1 MSERFPSLG
10 RDAVSVQAC
19 QGRCRTGASPCDV
32 NDTSAKGRIICM
44 LSDMQGS
51 LYFPFIGVPPTA
63 WWTRVML
70 YWDSVGTIVPHAYIR
85 NPELHDPYT
94 LELIRA
100 GLLLQVLPDD
110 AGSSLGSHFGKY
122 LELLSDQEIDR
133 RRRDFAAGHTTRVH
147 YDKWLTYIGGLVEVQ
162 RLGLAAAAHS
172 AYSGDWISVET
183 STAGEFMAALAL
195 SLCETAG
202 ASGWRS
208 SDRNTHET
216 WVPTTNTR
224 EAINALMAGL
234 EPVPQGFL
242 NADRI
247 HMRIQGEL
255 CAVEVRTHLMERLL
269 PVPDEVVPIHELA
282 EFRRRHG
289 DLLPGLRRYIESKI
303 DESIAITDPILRSRF
318 MDRIEDEILQR
329 SEEAEAYLNEQGFE
343 RVSRSSLLRVLKF
356 IPGLKDPIE
365 NAQDIAENLRTS
377 QGFEAEPLAY
387 LAFARVAF
395 GSPTQTYRVDPATG
409 VPLIEAFAE
418 PR

>member
-1 MSERFPSLG
+1 
-10 RDAVSVQAC
+10 
-19 QGRCRTGASPCDV
+19 
-32 NDTSAKGRIICM
+32 M

-51 LYFPFIGVPPTA
+51 LYFPFIGVPPGA

-85 NPELHDPYT
+85 SPELHDPYT

-110 AGSSLGSHFGKY
+110 AGGSLGRHFGKY

-133 RRRDFAAGHTTRVH
+133 RRRDFATGHATRVH
-147 YDKWLTYIGGLVEVQ
+147 SDKWLTYMGGLQEVE
-162 RLGLAAAAHS
+162 RLGLAAPDHS
-172 AYSGDWISVET
+172 AYSGNWISVET

-202 ASGWRS
+202 AAGWRS
-208 SDRNTHET
+208 SDRNAHET
-216 WVPTTNTR
+216 WVPTTNTP
-224 EAINALMAGL
+224 EAISALMAGL
-234 EPVPQGFL
+234 EPMPQGFS

-247 HMRIQGEL
+247 RVRIEGEL
-255 CAVEVRTHLMERLL
+255 RAVEVRTHLMERLL
-269 PVPDEVVPIHELA
+269 PVPDQVVPVHELV

-289 DLLPGLRRYIESKI
+289 NLLPGLRRYIESKI
-303 DESIAITDPILRSRF
+303 DESIAITDPVLRFRF
-318 MDRIEDEILQR
+318 MDRIEDELLQR

-343 RVSRSSLLRVLKF
+343 RISRSSLLRVLKF

-365 NAQDIAENLRTS
+365 NAQDIAENLRTT

-395 GSPTQTYRVDPATG
+395 GPPTQTYRVDPGTG
-409 VPLIEAFAE
+409 MPLVEAFAE